1 MSRIPQRGALRA
13 RIATTSFAP
22 SSPSAPRALALAAL
36 LSTGLGSASAWA
48 QAANAGSSSADSLQE
63 LRQQLDEMR
72 RQYDARIQA
81 LEARLQEA
89 QRRPSPTAQA
99 AQATPSAATANTA
112 SREGDA
118 ITETSTQTSPSVTR
132 EAPLDPAR
140 PMARQ
145 GAAGFNPSVSAVLSG
160 GYNGLSRD
168 PEGWGIPGFLPSG
181 GEVGPGTRGLT
192 LSESEVTLAAN
203 VDHLFYGSLTL
214 AVTPENETE
223 VEEAYVQTTALPAGL
238 RLKVGRFFA
247 GLGYL
252 NEQHSHAWDFVDAP
266 LAHQALLGGQFKQEG
281 LQARWVLPLER
292 YVELGMELGNG
303 NAFPGNERN
312 RNGAG
317 ALLLSAHTG
326 GDIGLSNSW
335 RAGVSWMRTRADGR
349 EWESEDPNG
358 GADPLTNSFTGRS
371 RIWALDG
378 VWKWAPNGNAKVT
391 NLQLQG
397 EYFRRQERGDVTYDA
412 SNLTGSG
419 DATDA
424 YRSAQSGWYLQGV
437 WQFMPQWRTG
447 LRFDQL
453 DSGSVN
459 FGSNTA
465 LASADDSAR
474 KPRRTSLMFDWSP
487 SEFSRWRLQLSED
500 RVRADGV
507 DHQVFLRYQV
517 NLGAHGAH
525 SF

>member
-1 MSRIPQRGALRA
+1 MSRTFQRGALRA
-13 RIATTSFAP
+13 RAITPAFT
-22 SSPSAPRALALAAL
+22 PRALALAAL
-36 LSTGLGSASAWA
+36 LSTGLGSTPAWA
-48 QAANAGSSSADSLQE
+48 QATQAAPSAAADALQD
-63 LRQQLDEMR
+63 LRQQLDDMR

-89 QRRPSPTAQA
+89 QRQQQSVA
-99 AQATPSAATANTA
+99 AGATAP
-112 SREGDA
+112 
-118 ITETSTQTSPSVTR
+118 TSTADAPER
-132 EAPLDPAR
+132 KAPLDPAR
-140 PMARQ
+140 PQARQ
-145 GAAGFNPSVSAVLSG
+145 GASGFNPSVSAVLSG
-160 GYNGLSRD
+160 GYNGLSKD
-168 PEGWGIPGFLPSG
+168 PGSWSIPGFIPG
-181 GEVGPGTRGLT
+181 GEEIGPGSRGLT
-192 LSESEVTLAAN
+192 LSESEITLAAN
-203 VDHLFYGSLTL
+203 IDTHFYGSLTF
-214 AVTPENETE
+214 AVTPEDEVE
-223 VEEAYVQTTALPAGL
+223 VEEAFVQTTALPAGL
-238 RLKVGRFFA
+238 RLKAGRFFA

-266 LAHQALLGGQFKQEG
+266 LAHQAFLGGQLKQEG

-303 NAFPGNERN
+303 NNFPGSERN

-326 GDIGLSNSW
+326 GDIGLNQSW
-335 RAGVSWMRTRADGR
+335 RAGVSWLRTRANGR
-349 EWESEDPNG
+349 EWESEDPSG
-358 GADPLTNSFTGRS
+358 GSDPLVNSFTGRS
-371 RIWALDG
+371 RIWAVDG
-378 VWKWAPNGNAKVT
+378 VWKWAPNGNAKIT
-391 NLQLQG
+391 NVQLQG
-397 EYFRRQERGDVTYDA
+397 EYFRRQERGDVTYDTA
-412 SNLTGSG
+412 DLTGAG
-419 DATDA
+419 NTTDA

-459 FGSNTA
+459 FGGNAA
-465 LASADDSAR
+465 LAEDAR

>member
-1 MSRIPQRGALRA
+1 MSRTPQRGALRA
-13 RIATTSFAP
+13 RIASPLSAP
-22 SSPSAPRALALAAL
+22 HTPRALALAAV
-36 LSTGLGSASAWA
+36 LSTALGNAPVWA
-48 QAANAGSSSADSLQE
+48 QSTAPSSADSLQE

-81 LEARLQEA
+81 LEARLQAA
-89 QRRPSPTAQA
+89 QRSQQPAVA
-99 AQATPSAATANTA
+99 ATTPSAVANTTPNTTTA
-112 SREGDA
+112 PAAPDR
-118 ITETSTQTSPSVTR
+118 P
-132 EAPLDPAR
+132 APLDPAR

-160 GYNGLSRD
+160 GYNGLSKD
-168 PEGWGIPGFLPSG
+168 PETWAIPGFLPTG
-181 GEVGPGTRGLT
+181 GEVGPGSRGLT
-192 LSESEVTLAAN
+192 LSESEITLAAN

-238 RLKVGRFFA
+238 RLKAGRFFA

-252 NEQHSHAWDFVDAP
+252 NEQHAHAWDFVDAP
-266 LAHQALLGGQFKQEG
+266 LAHQALLGGQFRQEG
-281 LQARWVLPLER
+281 LQARWVLPLQR

-303 NAFPGNERN
+303 NNFPGSERN

-326 GDIGLSNSW
+326 GDIGLSQSW

-358 GADPLTNSFTGRS
+358 GSDPLVNSFTGRS

-378 VWKWAPNGNAKVT
+378 VWKWAPNGNAKLT
-391 NLQLQG
+391 NVQLQG
-397 EYFRRQERGDVTYDA
+397 EYFRRQERGDVTYDTA
-412 SNLTGSG
+412 DFTGSG
-419 DATDA
+419 NSTDA

-453 DSGSVN
+453 DGGSVN
-459 FGSNTA
+459 FGVNAA
-465 LASADDSAR
+465 LASADEGNR
-474 KPRRTSLMFDWSP
+474 KPRRTSVMFD
-487 SEFSRWRLQLSED
+487 
-500 RVRADGV
+500 
-507 DHQVFLRYQV
+507 
-517 NLGAHGAH
+517 
-525 SF
+525 

>member
-1 MSRIPQRGALRA
+1 MFRTSQRGAARA
-13 RIATTSFAP
+13 RAIATSHASFTPSFAP
-22 SSPSAPRALALAAL
+22 RSLALAAV
-36 LSTGLGSASAWA
+36 LSTGLGSAPAWA
-48 QAANAGSSSADSLQE
+48 QASNASPSSADSLQE

-72 RQYDARIQA
+72 RQYDTRIQA

-89 QRRPSPTAQA
+89 QRQQQPAPVANASPDTA
-99 AQATPSAATANTA
+99 SAAPD
-112 SREGDA
+112 R
-118 ITETSTQTSPSVTR
+118 QV
-132 EAPLDPAR
+132 PLDPAR

-160 GYNGLSRD
+160 GYTGLSKD
-168 PEGWGIPGFLPSG
+168 PETWSIPGFLPTG
-181 GEVGPGTRGLT
+181 GEVGPGARGLT

-252 NEQHSHAWDFVDAP
+252 NEQHAHAWDFVDAP
-266 LAHQALLGGQFKQEG
+266 LAHQAFLGGQFKQEG

-292 YVELGMELGNG
+292 YVELGLELGNG

-326 GDIGLSNSW
+326 GDVGLSHSW

-349 EWESEDPNG
+349 EWESEDPAG
-358 GADPLTNSFTGRS
+358 GTDPLTNSFTGRS
-371 RIWALDG
+371 SIWALDG
-378 VWKWAPNGNAKVT
+378 VWKWAPNGNAKLT
-391 NLQLQG
+391 NVQLQG
-397 EYFRRQERGDVTYDA
+397 EYFRRQERGDVTYDIA
-412 SNLTGSG
+412 NLSGSG
-419 DATDA
+419 EATDA

-459 FGSNTA
+459 FGANAAT
-465 LASADDSAR
+465 LASQDDNAR

-500 RVRADGV
+500 RVRAGEV

>member
-1 MSRIPQRGALRA
+1 MFRIPQRGALRA
-13 RIATTSFAP
+13 RIATP
-22 SSPSAPRALALAAL
+22 SSTVHPFSPRALAMAAV
-36 LSTGLGSASAWA
+36 LSTGLGSAPAWA
-48 QAANAGSSSADSLQE
+48 QAVSASASSSADSLQE
-63 LRQQLDEMR
+63 LRLQLEEMR

-89 QRRPSPTAQA
+89 QRQSSAMGNGA
-99 AQATPSAATANTA
+99 NTPSTATDPGNAQ
-112 SREGDA
+112 RD
-118 ITETSTQTSPSVTR
+118 V
-132 EAPLDPAR
+132 PLDPAR

-168 PEGWGIPGFLPSG
+168 PETWSIPGFLPTG

-192 LSESEVTLAAN
+192 LSESEITLAAN

-238 RLKVGRFFA
+238 RIKAGRFFA

-252 NEQHSHAWDFVDAP
+252 NEQHAHAWDFVDAP
-266 LAHQALLGGQFKQEG
+266 LAHQAFLGGQFRQEG

-292 YVELGMELGNG
+292 YVELGLELGNG

-326 GDIGLSNSW
+326 GDVGLSNSW

-358 GADPLTNSFTGRS
+358 GGDPLTNSFTGRS

-397 EYFRRQERGDVTYDA
+397 EYFRRQERGDVTYDTA
-412 SNLTGSG
+412 NLTGSG
-419 DATDA
+419 DTTDA

-459 FGSNTA
+459 FGGNTA
-465 LASADDSAR
+465 LAEEAR

-500 RVRADGV
+500 RTRADGV

>member
-1 MSRIPQRGALRA
+1 MSRISQRGAQRA
-13 RIATTSFAP
+13 RIATTP
-22 SSPSAPRALALAAL
+22 STSAIAAPRALALAAV
-36 LSTGLGSASAWA
+36 LSTALGSVPAWA
-48 QAANAGSSSADSLQE
+48 QATGTSPDSLQE

-89 QRRPSPTAQA
+89 QRQSLAGAGQAPTVKADDA
-99 AQATPSAATANTA
+99 GTA
-112 SREGDA
+112 R
-118 ITETSTQTSPSVTR
+118 SV
-132 EAPLDPAR
+132 PLDPAR

-168 PEGWGIPGFLPSG
+168 PETWSIPGFLPTG

-192 LSESEVTLAAN
+192 LSESEITLAAN

-238 RLKVGRFFA
+238 RIKAGRFFA

-252 NEQHSHAWDFVDAP
+252 NEQHAHAWDFVDAP
-266 LAHQALLGGQFKQEG
+266 LAHQALLGGQFRQEG

-292 YVELGMELGNG
+292 YVELGLELGNG

-326 GDIGLSNSW
+326 GDVGLSHSW
-335 RAGVSWMRTRADGR
+335 RAGVSWLRTRADGR

-358 GADPLTNSFTGRS
+358 GADALVNSFTGRS
-371 RIWALDG
+371 QIWALDG

-391 NLQLQG
+391 NVQLQG
-397 EYFRRQERGDVTYDA
+397 EYFRRKERGDVTYDTTD
-412 SNLTGSG
+412 LTGVG
-419 DATDA
+419 NTTDA

-437 WQFMPQWRTG
+437 WQFMPKWRTG

-459 FGSNTA
+459 FGGNTA
-465 LASADDSAR
+465 LASTEDGAR

-507 DHQVFLRYQV
+507 DHQLFLRYQV

>member
-1 MSRIPQRGALRA
+1 MFRTPQRGALRA
-13 RIATTSFAP
+13 RANPTSSDFFK
-22 SSPSAPRALALAAL
+22 PRALALAAV
-36 LSTGLGSASAWA
+36 LSTGLGSAPAWA
-48 QAANAGSSSADSLQE
+48 QSSDTSANSLQE
-63 LRQQLDEMR
+63 LRQQIEELR

-81 LEARLQEA
+81 LESRL
-89 QRRPSPTAQA
+89 QA
-99 AQATPSAATANTA
+99 AQSTQAAPADGGEPASATTTAATPASDRQIPLAPARTTA
-112 SREGDA
+112 S
-118 ITETSTQTSPSVTR
+118 
-132 EAPLDPAR
+132 
-140 PMARQ
+140 Q
-145 GAAGFNPSVSAVLSG
+145 GPAGFNPMVSAVLSG
-160 GYNGLSRD
+160 GYNGLSKD
-168 PEGWGIPGFLPSG
+168 PNTWAIPGFLPSG
-181 GEVGPGTRGLT
+181 GEVGPGKRGLT
-192 LSESEVTLAAN
+192 LSESEITLAAN
-203 VDHLFYGSLTL
+203 VDHLFYGALTM
-214 AVTPENETE
+214 AITPENETE

-238 RLKVGRFFA
+238 SVKAGRFFA

-266 LAHQALLGGQFKQEG
+266 LVHQAFLGGQFKQEG
-281 LQARWVLPLER
+281 VQARWVLPLER

-303 NAFPGNERN
+303 STFPGNERN

-326 GDIGLSNSW
+326 GDVGLSNSW
-335 RAGVSWMRTRADGR
+335 RAGMSWMRTRADGR
-349 EWESEDPNG
+349 EWETEDPNG
-358 GADPLTNSFTGRS
+358 GTDPLTNRFSGRS
-371 RIWALDG
+371 SIWAVDG
-378 VWKWAPNGNAKVT
+378 VWKWAPNGNTKVT
-391 NLQLQG
+391 NVQLQG

-412 SNLTGSG
+412 TDLTTVGNT
-419 DATDA
+419 TDA

-459 FGSNTA
+459 FGGNTA
-465 LASADDSAR
+465 LAEDSS

-500 RVRADGV
+500 RVRPDTV
-507 DHQVFLRYQV
+507 DHQIFLRYQV

>member
-13 RIATTSFAP
+13 RKTTPTFAHAT
-22 SSPSAPRALALAAL
+22 PRALALAAL
-36 LSTGLGSASAWA
+36 LSTALGSAPAWA
-48 QAANAGSSSADSLQE
+48 QASSSASSSADSLQE

-89 QRRPSPTAQA
+89 QRQSTSATAPQASAQA
-99 AQATPSAATANTA
+99 PSAAT
-112 SREGDA
+112 RD
-118 ITETSTQTSPSVTR
+118 V
-132 EAPLDPAR
+132 PLDPAR

-160 GYNGLSRD
+160 GYNGLSKD
-168 PEGWGIPGFLPSG
+168 PETWTIPGFLPTG

-192 LSESEVTLAAN
+192 LSESEITLAAN

-238 RLKVGRFFA
+238 RLKAGRFFA

-252 NEQHSHAWDFVDAP
+252 NEQHAHAWDFVDAA
-266 LAHQALLGGQFKQEG
+266 LVHQAFLGGQFKQEG

-326 GDIGLSNSW
+326 GDVGLSHSW

-349 EWESEDPNG
+349 EWESDDPNG
-358 GADPLTNSFTGRS
+358 GVDPLTNSFTGRS
-371 RIWALDG
+371 RIWAVDG
-378 VWKWAPNGNAKVT
+378 VWKWAPNGNAKLT
-391 NLQLQG
+391 NVQLQG
-397 EYFRRQERGDVTYDA
+397 EYFRRQERGDVTYDTTDI
-412 SNLTGSG
+412 TGTG
-419 DATDA
+419 NTTDA

-453 DSGSVN
+453 ESGSVN
-459 FGSNTA
+459 FGGNTA
-465 LASADDSAR
+465 LAEDAR

>member
-1 MSRIPQRGALRA
+1 MFRTFHRGAVRA
-13 RIATTSFAP
+13 RVTPVSSFP
-22 SSPSAPRALALAAL
+22 STPRALALAAV
-36 LSTGLGSASAWA
+36 LSTTLGAAPAWSQASP
-48 QAANAGSSSADSLQE
+48 DTSLQD
-63 LRQQLDEMR
+63 LRQQIDELR

-89 QRRPSPTAQA
+89 QQRS
-99 AQATPSAATANTA
+99 QATATQQASAPAG
-112 SREGDA
+112 GDA
-118 ITETSTQTSPSVTR
+118 TR
-132 EAPLDPAR
+132 NAPLDPAR

-145 GAAGFNPSVSAVLSG
+145 GAAGFNPSVSVVLSG
-160 GYNGLSRD
+160 GYNGLSKD
-168 PEGWGIPGFLPSG
+168 PESWSIPGFLPTG
-181 GEVGPGTRGLT
+181 GEVGPGARGFT
-192 LSESEVTLAAN
+192 LSESEITLAAN

-238 RLKVGRFFA
+238 RLKAGRFLA

-252 NEQHSHAWDFVDAP
+252 NEQHAHAWDFVDAP

-281 LQARWVLPLER
+281 LQARWVLPFER
-292 YVELGMELGNG
+292 YVELGLELGNG
-303 NAFPGNERN
+303 HTFPGNERN

-326 GDIGLSNSW
+326 GDVGLSHSW
-335 RAGVSWMRTRADGR
+335 RAGVTWMRTRADGR
-349 EWESEDPNG
+349 EWESDDPNG
-358 GADPLTNSFTGRS
+358 GGAPLVNSFTGRS

-378 VWKWAPNGNAKVT
+378 VWKWAPNGNAKLT
-391 NLQLQG
+391 NVQLQG
-397 EYFRRQERGDVTYDA
+397 EYFRRQERGDVTYD
-412 SNLTGSG
+412 SGNLTGSG
-419 DATDA
+419 DTTDA

-453 DSGSVN
+453 DTGSVN
-459 FGSNTA
+459 FGGNTV
-465 LASADDSAR
+465 LAASDDTH
-474 KPRRTSLMFDWSP
+474 KPRRTSLMLDWSP

-500 RVRADGV
+500 RVRSGEV

>member
-1 MSRIPQRGALRA
+1 MIRTPERGALRA
-13 RIATTSFAP
+13 RAEL
-22 SSPSAPRALALAAL
+22 SPSLPSLPRALALAAVL
-36 LSTGLGSASAWA
+36 GTGLTHLPAQA
-48 QAANAGSSSADSLQE
+48 QAAAPVNSNATSTADTLQE
-63 LRQQLDEMR
+63 LRQQIDELR

-81 LEARLQEA
+81 LEARLQ
-89 QRRPSPTAQA
+89 A
-99 AQATPSAATANTA
+99 AQSQNPVTADTAPAVATTTSPSAAPTV
-112 SREGDA
+112 
-118 ITETSTQTSPSVTR
+118 TSP
-132 EAPLDPAR
+132 
-140 PMARQ
+140 
-145 GAAGFNPSVSAVLSG
+145 GANGFNPAVSVVLSG
-160 GYNGLSRD
+160 GYTGLSKD
-168 PEGWGIPGFLPSG
+168 PGTWSLPGFLPTG

-203 VDHLFYGSLTL
+203 VDHLFYGALTL

-223 VEEAYVQTTALPAGL
+223 VEEAFVQTTALPAGL

-252 NEQHSHAWDFVDAP
+252 NEQHAHAWDFVDAP
-266 LAHQALLGGQFKQEG
+266 LVHQAFLGGQFKQDG

-303 NAFPGNERN
+303 SAFPGNERN

-326 GDIGLSNSW
+326 GDVGLSHSW

-349 EWESEDPNG
+349 EWESDDPNG
-358 GADPLTNSFTGRS
+358 GSDPLTNRFAGRS
-371 RIWALDG
+371 RIWAVDG

-397 EYFRRQERGDVTYDA
+397 EYFRRQERGDVTYD
-412 SNLTGSG
+412 STNLTGSG
-419 DATDA
+419 DTTDA
-424 YRSAQSGWYLQGV
+424 YRSAQSGWYLQGA

-453 DSGSVN
+453 DSGSVD
-459 FGSNTA
+459 FGSNAST
-465 LASADDSAR
+465 LASHDENAR

-500 RVRADGV
+500 RVRPGEV
-507 DHQVFLRYQV
+507 DHQIFLRYQV

>member
-1 MSRIPQRGALRA
+1 MSLRTSLPGGALRLP
-13 RIATTSFAP
+13 TT
-22 SSPSAPRALALAAL
+22 RHALTVAAVLCAQAWALPAQAQ
-36 LSTGLGSASAWA
+36 SASAEA
-48 QAANAGSSSADSLQE
+48 SLTE
-63 LRQQLDEMR
+63 LRQQIDELR

-81 LEARLQEA
+81 LESRLQDA
-89 QRRPSPTAQA
+89 QRQQA
-99 AQATPSAATANTA
+99 ASTTSAAAPATATPPERA
-112 SREGDA
+112 
-118 ITETSTQTSPSVTR
+118 
-132 EAPLDPAR
+132 APLDPAR

-160 GYNGLSRD
+160 GYNGLSKD
-168 PEGWGIPGFLPSG
+168 PETWSIPGFLPTG
-181 GEVGPGTRGLT
+181 GEVGPGSRGLT
-192 LSESEVTLAAN
+192 LSESEITLAAN
-203 VDHLFYGSLTL
+203 VDHLFYGSLTF
-214 AVTPENETE
+214 AVTPEDEVE

-238 RLKVGRFFA
+238 RVKAGRFFA

-281 LQARWVLPLER
+281 LQARWVLPFER
-292 YVELGMELGNG
+292 YVELGLELGNG
-303 NAFPGNERN
+303 NGFPGNERN

-326 GDIGLSNSW
+326 GDIGLSQSW
-335 RAGVSWMRTRADGR
+335 RAGVSWLRTRADGR

-358 GADPLTNSFTGRS
+358 GDTALTNSFTGRS
-371 RIWALDG
+371 RIWAVDG
-378 VWKWAPNGNAKVT
+378 VWKWAPNGNPKVS
-391 NLQLQG
+391 NVQVQG
-397 EYFRRQERGDVTYDA
+397 EYFRRQERGDVTYDSA
-412 SNLTGSG
+412 NITTVGNT
-419 DATDA
+419 TDA

-453 DSGSVN
+453 DSGTVD
-459 FGSNTA
+459 FASNAA
-465 LASADDSAR
+465 LAEESR
-474 KPRRTSLMFDWSP
+474 KPRRTSLMLDWSP

-500 RVRADGV
+500 KVRPGEV
-507 DHQVFLRYQV
+507 DHQVFLRYQI

>member
-1 MSRIPQRGALRA
+1 MFGIHTQGGALRA
-13 RIATTSFAP
+13 RPITSNSASITP
-22 SSPSAPRALALAAL
+22 GAPRALALAAVL
-36 LSTGLGSASAWA
+36 GTALSGAPAWA
-48 QAANAGSSSADSLQE
+48 QASNTSADTLQE
-63 LRQQLDEMR
+63 LRQQIDEMR

-81 LEARLQEA
+81 LEARLQAA
-89 QRRPSPTAQA
+89 QREPAEQAGSAQAAKAATPATADGAAPVAASQSPTAA
-99 AQATPSAATANTA
+99 A
-112 SREGDA
+112 R
-118 ITETSTQTSPSVTR
+118 V
-132 EAPLDPAR
+132 PLDPAR

-168 PEGWGIPGFLPSG
+168 PETWAIPGFLPSG

-192 LSESEVTLAAN
+192 LSESEITLAAN

-238 RLKVGRFFA
+238 RIKAGRFFA

-252 NEQHSHAWDFVDAP
+252 NEQHAHAWDFVDAP
-266 LAHQALLGGQFKQEG
+266 LAHQALLGGQFRQEG

-292 YVELGMELGNG
+292 YVELGVELGNG

-326 GDIGLSNSW
+326 GDVGLSHSW

-349 EWESEDPNG
+349 EWESQDPNG

-391 NLQLQG
+391 SLQLQG
-397 EYFRRQERGDVTYDA
+397 EYFRPQERGDVTYDVN
-412 SNLTGSG
+412 NLTGVG
-419 DATDA
+419 ETTDA
-424 YRSAQSGWYLQGV
+424 YRSAQSGWYVQGV

-459 FGSNTA
+459 FGGNTA
-465 LASADDSAR
+465 LVEEAR

-500 RVRADGV
+500 RTRPDGV

>member
-1 MSRIPQRGALRA
+1 MFRTPSRGAKRA
-13 RIATTSFAP
+13 RAATPP
-22 SSPSAPRALALAAL
+22 STPFTPRALALAAV
-36 LSTGLGSASAWA
+36 LSTGLGSAPAWA
-48 QAANAGSSSADSLQE
+48 QASDTSAASLQE
-63 LRQQLDEMR
+63 LRQQIEELR

-81 LEARLQEA
+81 LESRL
-89 QRRPSPTAQA
+89 QA
-99 AQATPSAATANTA
+99 AQRGQAAPAPADGAEPATTATAAAPA
-112 SREGDA
+112 SDRQ
-118 ITETSTQTSPSVTR
+118 I
-132 EAPLDPAR
+132 PLDPAR

-160 GYNGLSRD
+160 GYSGLSKD
-168 PEGWGIPGFLPSG
+168 PTTWTIPGFLPSG

-192 LSESEVTLAAN
+192 LSESEITLAAN
-203 VDHLFYGSLTL
+203 VDHLFYGALTM
-214 AVTPENETE
+214 AITPENETE

-238 RLKVGRFFA
+238 SVKAGRFFA

-266 LAHQALLGGQFKQEG
+266 LVHQAFLGGQFKQEG
-281 LQARWVLPLER
+281 VQARWVLPLER

-303 NAFPGNERN
+303 SAFPGNERN

-326 GDIGLSNSW
+326 GDVGLSNSW
-335 RAGVSWMRTRADGR
+335 RAGMSWMRTRADGR
-349 EWESEDPNG
+349 EWETEDPNG
-358 GADPLTNSFTGRS
+358 GTDPLTNRFSGRS
-371 RIWALDG
+371 SIWAVDG
-378 VWKWAPNGNAKVT
+378 VWKWAPNGNTKVT
-391 NLQLQG
+391 NVQLQG

-412 SNLTGSG
+412 KDLTGVG
-419 DATDA
+419 NTTDA

-459 FGSNTA
+459 FGGNTA
-465 LASADDSAR
+465 LAEDSS

-500 RVRADGV
+500 RVRPDTV
-507 DHQVFLRYQV
+507 DHQIFLRYQV

>member
-1 MSRIPQRGALRA
+1 MSRLAQRGAERA
-13 RIATTSFAP
+13 RVTTP
-22 SSPSAPRALALAAL
+22 SSPLAVATPRALALAAL
-36 LSTGLGSASAWA
+36 LSTSLGGAPVFA
-48 QAANAGSSSADSLQE
+48 QASGTSTDSLQE

-81 LEARLQEA
+81 LEARLLAA
-89 QRRPSPTAQA
+89 QRQSSTEARTAPS
-99 AQATPSAATANTA
+99 TPAGNTTTHN
-112 SREGDA
+112 D
-118 ITETSTQTSPSVTR
+118 V
-132 EAPLDPAR
+132 PLDPAR

-145 GAAGFNPSVSAVLSG
+145 GAARFNPAVSAVLSG

-168 PEGWGIPGFLPSG
+168 PESWTIPGFLPSG

-192 LSESEVTLAAN
+192 LSESEITLAAN
-203 VDHLFYGSLTL
+203 IDPLFYGSLTF
-214 AVTPENETE
+214 AITPENEAE
-223 VEEAYVQTTALPAGL
+223 VEEAFVQTTSLPGGL
-238 RLKVGRFFA
+238 RLKAGRFFA

-252 NEQHSHAWDFVDAP
+252 NEQHAHAWDFVDAP
-266 LAHQALLGGQFKQEG
+266 LAHQAFLGGQFKQEG

-292 YVELGMELGNG
+292 YVELGLELGNG

-312 RNGAG
+312 RNGLG

-326 GDIGLSNSW
+326 GDVGLSHSW
-335 RAGVSWMRTRADGR
+335 RAGVSWLRTRAEGR

-358 GADPLTNSFTGRS
+358 GSDPLVNSFTGRS
-371 RIWALDG
+371 RIWAVDG

-391 NLQLQG
+391 NVQLQG
-397 EYFRRQERGDVTYDA
+397 EYFRRQERGDVTYDTTD
-412 SNLTGSG
+412 LTGAG
-419 DATDA
+419 HTTDA

-459 FGSNTA
+459 FGGNAA
-465 LASADDSAR
+465 LSRADEGTR
-474 KPRRTSLMFDWSP
+474 RPRRTSLMFDWSP

-500 RVRADGV
+500 RVRTDGV

>member
-1 MSRIPQRGALRA
+1 MFRIPQRGAQRA
-13 RIATTSFAP
+13 RIA
-22 SSPSAPRALALAAL
+22 SSLSTPNAPRALALAAV
-36 LSTGLGSASAWA
+36 LSTGLGSAPAWA
-48 QAANAGSSSADSLQE
+48 QNTSPASADSLQE
-63 LRQQLDEMR
+63 LRQQLDDMR

-81 LEARLQEA
+81 LEARLQAA
-89 QRRPSPTAQA
+89 QRQPQPAPA
-99 AQATPSAATANTA
+99 AAAAAATASATPHAATA
-112 SREGDA
+112 SAAPDR
-118 ITETSTQTSPSVTR
+118 PS
-132 EAPLDPAR
+132 PLDPAR

-145 GAAGFNPSVSAVLSG
+145 GASGFNPSVSAVLSG
-160 GYNGLSRD
+160 GYNGLSKD
-168 PEGWGIPGFLPSG
+168 PETWAIPGFLPTG

-192 LSESEVTLAAN
+192 LSESEITLAAN

-223 VEEAYVQTTALPAGL
+223 VEEAYVQTTSLPAGL
-238 RLKVGRFFA
+238 RLKAGRFFA

-252 NEQHSHAWDFVDAP
+252 NEQHAHAWDFVDAP
-266 LAHQALLGGQFKQEG
+266 LAHQALLGGQFRQEG

-303 NAFPGNERN
+303 NNFPGSERN

-326 GDIGLSNSW
+326 GDIGLSQSW

-358 GADPLTNSFTGRS
+358 GSDPLVNSFTGRS

-378 VWKWAPNGNAKVT
+378 VWKWAPNGNAKLT
-391 NLQLQG
+391 NVQLQG
-397 EYFRRQERGDVTYDA
+397 EYFRRQERGDVTYDT
-412 SNLTGSG
+412 SDITGAG
-419 DATDA
+419 NTTDA

-453 DSGSVN
+453 DGGSVN
-459 FGSNTA
+459 FGGNTA
-465 LASADDSAR
+465 LASSDEGTR